1 MEEST
6 TMKAL
11 VNVKWEFVDTT
22 LKTLQHAGKGCRECV
37 VLWLGHAQG
46 SVTTVQQVFVPIQ
59 DAADDY
65 FRIPREGIAALLRQ
79 LRTARLQVA
88 VQVHSHPSEAFH
100 SPADDTWA
108 IIRHAGALSLV
119 VPYFGLRTTTETF
132 IQDTVVYELCSNNQ
146 WCHIPDTEVSRHY
159 QVHA

>member
-1 MEEST
+1 
-6 TMKAL
+6 MKAL
-11 VNVKWEFVDTT
+11 VNVKREFVDTT
-22 LKTLQHAGKGCRECV
+22 LEILQQAGKECRECA
-37 VLWLGHAQG
+37 VLWLGQAQG

-59 DAADDY
+59 DATDDY
-65 FRIPREGIAALLRQ
+65 FRIPREGITALLRQ

-88 VQVHSHPSEAFH
+88 VQVHSHPCEAFH

-119 VPYFGLRTTTETF
+119 VPYFGRRTTTDTF
-132 IQDTVVYELCSNNQ
+132 TQDTVVYELCFNNQ
-146 WCHIPDTEVSRHY
+146 WCHIPATEVSRHY